1 MIRQRV
7 RLRTPGA
14 AVLGR
19 LLGVLL
25 GLALLWYGLMIVL
38 LAVKVAPHSVNA
50 ISGYRSL
57 LRDAQGL
64 GAGDFDARVRVL
76 AGLGGLLGFVAFGLL
91 ALIQLPRPYLT
102 REPLVLADGERGRLD
117 VAPRAVERIVETAA
131 ARHPAVARAR
141 GRLEQDR
148 VALRISVGRA
158 RQTAEALTEAR
169 DRGRDALQRHG
180 LGTMVVDVTAA
191 DHDPA
196 TTRELR

>member
-25 GLALLWYGLMIVL
+25 GLGLAWFGLMIVL
-38 LAVKVAPHSVNA
+38 LAVKVAPHAVNA

-57 LRDAQGL
+57 YRHATSL
-64 GAGDFDARVRVL
+64 GGGDFGAQVRVL
-76 AGLGGLLGFVAFGLL
+76 AGVGGLLAFIAFGLV
-91 ALIQLPRPYLT
+91 ALVQLPRPYLA
-102 REPLVLADGERGRLD
+102 REPLVLAEGPRGRLD

-131 ARHPAVARAR
+131 AGHPAVATAR
-141 GRLEQDR
+141 GRLDQDR
-148 VALRISVGRA
+148 VALRISVARA
-158 RQTAEALTEAR
+158 RQTPEALTEAR
-169 DRGRDALQRHG
+169 DRGRDALLRHG
-180 LGTMVVDVTAA
+180 LETMAVDVTAA